1 MGWYIAGLVV
11 AIVALV
17 LLFIDLD
24 FDLSI
29 RWDRGRSKRDAEPCS
44 DFDDD
49 STRGM
54 K

>member
-17 LLFIDLD
+17 LLFVDLD

-29 RWDRGRSKRDAEPCS
+29 RWARRSSKRDPEPCS